1 MVRKSKRGSLNLSIN
16 AIVVLIL
23 AITMLGL
30 GLGFIRGTFKSATEG
45 IGKSLQSIDEGRK
58 NAFLEDCNDDACLEV
73 SSVKLEKNGKD
84 TILLAIYNKLD
95 CAIESWTDGTGTW
108 DGAVIDIDKINCKTI
123 DETASCSD
131 ITLSSFET
139 QSVESRKKVLVPL
152 DIFVKNSAKATT
164 YRYSINVLGQC
175 DHDNDPATPDLT
187 MGKKL
192 FLDVVVQ

>member
-1 MVRKSKRGSLNLSIN
+1 MARRRASLNLSIN

-58 NAFLEDCNDDACLEV
+58 SAFLQDCNDDACLEV
-73 SSVKLEKNGKD
+73 SSIKLERNGKD

-95 CAIESWTDGTGTW
+95 C
-108 DGAVIDIDKINCKTI
+108 DIDAATINIDSEYCQKIDNLADCN
-123 DETASCSD
+123 D
-131 ITLSSFET
+131 ITLTTFGT
-139 QSVESRKKVLVPL
+139 QAVEARKKVLVPM
-152 DIFVKNSAKATT
+152 DVFVKNSAKATT
-164 YRYSINVLGQC
+164 YRYLVQVDGAC
-175 DHDNDPATPDLT
+175 TPEGVTEPVT

-192 FLDVVVQ
+192 YLDVVVQ